1 MQGRLKRIIRSIW
14 NGPFHVGR
22 LSSPVSVG
30 DVLLKILETAW
41 RAVISLI
48 TLALA
53 FAAIAASWVL
63 VIEPTFFPPLK
74 SQIDVSV
81 RYDDGSGPPP
91 IRIAPAGDA
100 GAFNDRP
107 IRCTPDYPF
116 AVRFTNHSSATIGQ
130 ISFEIRAYRRGYS
143 EPISS
148 YTPFLESSTIIRP
161 DYWVE
166 SCWSGPAL
174 PEPRTPEGLISRV
187 EIFNAE
193 KVDPKLADNLPP
205 TIPPPA
211 PPALADVPEKEE
223 SGLLAEV
230 GTIVGALGAVAAFA
244 VGSFCLLA
252 IFELVSP
259 AKVRGWIDKKHDKAW
274 IAVAIIHLVFLF
286 ALSEV
291 VNRIPPFGEWIN
303 ALDLWSRDRGYA
315 DGAMVGLFALASLWP
330 LPILLVFGER
340 LRRRAAQTAS
350 EE

>member
-1 MQGRLKRIIRSIW
+1 MQGRPKRIIRSIW
-14 NGPFHVGR
+14 NGPFYVGR

-74 SQIDVSV
+74 SQIEVSV

-91 IRIAPAGDA
+91 IRIAPAGEA
-100 GAFNDRP
+100 GAFDDEP
-107 IRCTPDYPF
+107 FRCTPDYPF
-116 AVRFTNHSSATIGQ
+116 AVRFTNHSAVIIGQ
-130 ISFEIRAYRRGYS
+130 ISFEIKGYRRGYS

-148 YTPFLESSTIIRP
+148 YTPFLESSTIIKP
-161 DYWVE
+161 GYWVE

-174 PEPRTPEGLISRV
+174 PESSSPEGLIYRV
-187 EIFNAE
+187 EIFHAE
-193 KVDPKLADNLPP
+193 KVDPKLADNLTP

-211 PPALADVPEKEE
+211 PPAFADVPEKEE
-223 SGLLAEV
+223 RGWVAKI
-230 GTIVGALGAVAAFA
+230 GTIVVALGAMAAFA
-244 VGSFCLLA
+244 VGSFCLLS
-252 IFELVSP
+252 IIELVSP
-259 AKVRGWIDKKHDKAW
+259 AKVRGWLEKHDNAW
-274 IAVAIIHLVFLF
+274 LLVAIIHLVLLL

-291 VNRIPPFGEWIN
+291 VGRIQPFSEWIN
-303 ALDLWSRDRGYA
+303 ALDHWSRGRGYA

-330 LPILLVFGER
+330 LPILWMFGER
-340 LRRRAAQTAS
+340 LRRHAAETAS